1 MFASSASEE
10 GRGSAER
17 RRRWWSCLRVMFEEV
32 GIVWDGEGKRDFV
45 DQEGLERRVV
55 KSAGLSRVGG
65 GEEGLEEGL

>member
-1 MFASSASEE
+1 M
-10 GRGSAER
+10 
-17 RRRWWSCLRVMFEEV
+17 MFEQV